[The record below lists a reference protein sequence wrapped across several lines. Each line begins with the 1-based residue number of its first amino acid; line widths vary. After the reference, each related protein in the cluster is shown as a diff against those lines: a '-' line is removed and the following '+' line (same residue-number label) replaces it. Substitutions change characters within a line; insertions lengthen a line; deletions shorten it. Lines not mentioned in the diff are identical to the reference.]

1 MDKSK
6 LLQKERIAR
15 FENLKSTCPLK
26 KWRFS
31 IFYRTDLSLSL
42 SKIARDS
49 IICNKRSNMHY
60 ENTKSSLFWMDIYIG
75 LLLPLKKRQDLQKNV
90 KILVLKPKSFTIK
103 KRDATNYKS
112 GIKKNNRIA
121 KFLQTQKI
129 SHDLK
134 VLENRGLYI
143 PGYKNSKQNL
153 GNILHISEKYDSAL
167 DMDNDQSRG
176 IAEISTWSCQGKIV
190 SIYSFKSSPR
200 DSFKAKI
207 FSDAINLVSSMFLEK
222 RIEMDLALGISEDN
236 FTVDILVDGDQV
248 LGVCEYIFMRKY
260 LWIECFAISP
270 DHQKQGIGKWYMNYI
285 KSIASRRKKSILL
298 YSLMPVIDFYSS
310 LGFTTSVSFPSRD
323 WHMGKFLTIK
333 HL

>member
-1 MDKSK
+1 MYKSK

-15 FENLKSTCPLK
+15 FENMKSTCPLK

-31 IFYRTDLSLSL
+31 IFYRTDLSLSF

-49 IICNKRSNMHY
+49 MVCNNRSNMFY
-60 ENTKSSLFWMDIYIG
+60 ENHKSSLAWMEIYVG
-75 LLLPLKKRQDLQKNV
+75 LLLPVKKRQCLENC
-90 KILVLKPKSFTIK
+90 KIILLKPKALKGIVK
-103 KRDATNYKS
+103 KRDVTNYKS
-112 GIKKNNRIA
+112 GIKKNNRVA
-121 KFLQTQKI
+121 KFLQTLKI

-176 IAEISTWSCQGKIV
+176 IPQISTWSCKEKIV
-190 SIYSFKSSPR
+190 TIYSFKSTPK

-207 FSDAINLVSSMFLEK
+207 FSDAIELVSTMFLEK

-236 FTVDILVDGDQV
+236 FTVDILVDGGQV

-260 LWIECFAISP
+260 MWIECFAISP
-270 DHQKQGIGKWYMNYI
+270 NHQKQGIGKWFMNYI
-285 KSIASRRKKSILL
+285 KSIASRRKKAILL
-298 YSLMPVIDFYSS
+298 YSLMPVVDFYSS
-310 LGFTTSVSFPSRD
+310 LGFTTSGCFPSRD
-323 WHMGKFLTIK
+323 WHVGKFLTI
-333 HL
+333 